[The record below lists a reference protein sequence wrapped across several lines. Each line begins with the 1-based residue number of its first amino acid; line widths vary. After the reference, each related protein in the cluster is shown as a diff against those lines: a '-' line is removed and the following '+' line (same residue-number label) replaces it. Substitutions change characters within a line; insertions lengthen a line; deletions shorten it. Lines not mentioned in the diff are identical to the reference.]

1 MINVSKDVIT
11 IGLLSEI
18 TGGIYHGSDKE
29 KLITNI
35 STDSRDIGEN
45 TVFIALKGEI
55 FDGHD
60 FIESTLENGA
70 VCVISE
76 KSLPGNVIVVED
88 TYKALADIAQF
99 HKRKI
104 NPLTV
109 AVTGSVGKTTTKEFI
124 YYVVAEKYHAF
135 KSEGNFNN
143 EVGVPKTMLRM
154 GREFKA
160 LVLEMAMRGK
170 GEIGKL
176 SLCAEPDIAVIT
188 NIGMSHIELLGSKEN
203 IRDAKLEIL
212 QGLKPSGKLILNGDD
227 EYLKNIPNAIYVAFN
242 NPEAKYIIH
251 HIRKYYGY
259 TIFSVNDTNE
269 IRIPT
274 IGEHNVFDA
283 AVAYAVGREIG
294 MDDEQIL
301 KGLNKFKHAAM
312 RQNIYIYGG
321 FTVID
326 DCYNASPDS
335 MKAAIK
341 VLRRYNRG
349 KKIAVLGDMLELGTI
364 SEEMH
369 KQVGKAVTENNI
381 DVLFTFG
388 ESAANIAVG
397 ALESG
402 FTGEIYKFNEINDLN
417 EKIKQTLNKGD
428 TILFK
433 ASRAMKLECT
443 IKYLKGE

>member
-1 MINVSKDVIT
+1 MIDITKDGLT
-11 IGLLSEI
+11 IEKLTQI
-18 TGGIYHGSDKE
+18 TGGKFNGTDKI
-29 KLITNI
+29 ITNI

-45 TVFIALKGEI
+45 TVFIALKGEV

-60 FIESTLENGA
+60 FIESTFENGA
-70 VCVISE
+70 VCAISE

-124 YYVVAEKYHAF
+124 HSVLNEKYHTF
-135 KSEGNFNN
+135 KSEANYNT
-143 EVGVPKTMLRM
+143 EVGVPKTMLCM
-154 GREFKA
+154 KPEFKA
-160 LVLEMAMRGK
+160 LVLELAMRGK

-212 QGLKPSGKLILNGDD
+212 WGLKPSGKLILNGDD
-227 EYLKNIPNAIYVAFN
+227 EYLKNIPKAIYVAFN
-242 NPEAKYIIH
+242 NPEAQYKIH
-251 HIRKYYGY
+251 HIRKYSGF
-259 TIFSVNDTNE
+259 TIFSVNDSVG

-283 AVAYAVGREIG
+283 AVAYAIGKEIG
-294 MDDEQIL
+294 MDDAQII
-301 KGLNKFKHAAM
+301 KGLNKFKNAAM
-312 RQNIYIYGG
+312 RQNIYRYGG
-321 FTVID
+321 YTIID

-335 MKAAIK
+335 MKAAVG
-341 VLRRYNRG
+341 VLRRSGKG
-349 KKIAVLGDMLELGTI
+349 KKIAVLGDMLELGNV

-369 KQVGKAVTENNI
+369 KQVGRTVVENKI
-381 DVLFTFG
+381 DILFTFG

-397 ALESG
+397 ALENG